1 MKPFSA
7 VIADDEAALRSWL
20 KRRLTAIWPEL
31 VIRGEAENGIQALE
45 LIRALAPDI
54 VFLDIR
60 MPGLSGLEVAAQ
72 LAGTCRIV
80 FVSAYDQYAVEAFEQ
95 AAVDYLLK
103 PITPERLEKTVHRL
117 RQGASPPT
125 MPLPDLAALLEGLI
139 QRGRTTS
146 GDETLQWIRVSRGET
161 VQLIP
166 VADVYFFQARDKYTA
181 VLTREEEFLI
191 RKPVR
196 ELAGELDPQRFWQIH
211 RATIVNVACIRQVS
225 RSMTGRF
232 VLKLKDLPDV
242 LTVSRTYTH
251 LFKQM

>member
-1 MKPFSA
+1 
-7 VIADDEAALRSWL
+7 
-20 KRRLTAIWPEL
+20 
-31 VIRGEAENGIQALE
+31 
-45 LIRALAPDI
+45 
-54 VFLDIR
+54 
-60 MPGLSGLEVAAQ
+60 
-72 LAGTCRIV
+72 
-80 FVSAYDQYAVEAFEQ
+80 
-95 AAVDYLLK
+95 VDYLLK
-103 PITPERLEKTVHRL
+103 PIAPERLAKTVQRL
-117 RQGASPPT
+117 RQEASPPS

-139 QRGRTTS
+139 QRSRTTS
-146 GDETLQWIRVSRGET
+146 GNDFLQWIRVSRGET
-161 VQLIP
+161 VRLIP

-232 VLKLKDLPDV
+232 VLKLKDRADV
-242 LTVSRTYTH
+242 LTVSRTYSH